1 MTPKSLLRHKLCVSS
16 LEELVEGQFHSV
28 IDDAEIESAKSVRR
42 IVLCSGKVYYDL
54 LEARQKA
61 EHFDGDIALVR
72 VEEIYPFPSAELGEL
87 LSRYERVEQIAWL
100 QEEAKNMGAWSFV
113 QPHIESLLPERCELR
128 YVGRDEAVS
137 ATGRIRCI

>member
-1 MTPKSLLRHKLCVSS
+1 MR
-16 LEELVEGQFHSV
+16 
-28 IDDAEIESAKSVRR
+28 DR
-42 IVLCSGKVYYDL
+42 IGKVRPTDRFVQRQSVHDL

-113 QPHIESLLPERCELR
+113 QPHIESLLPEQCELR
-128 YVGRDEAVS
+128 YVGRDEGSNPAGS
-137 ATGRIRCI
+137 HQAYE